1 MDSDKRLKWDENP
14 NYKMKQGK
22 QNIKQLLNEIVKN
35 RDEIFSI
42 VAKVTSVDESERT
55 CDVEPLNGDAEI
67 FGVRLQSDIDGTNGF
82 VMIPAVDSN
91 VIVTFLNNTT
101 GFVSLCSSVEKIHVV
116 SNIEMTVDCD
126 AITFNGG
133 SNDGLIKINDLV
145 SKINAVENDIN
156 TLKSIFSAWVPA
168 PTDGGAVLKTAS
180 TTWSSQT
187 ITPTQKTDIEND
199 KIKH

>member
-1 MDSDKRLKWDENP
+1 
-14 NYKMKQGK
+14 MKQGK
-22 QNIKQLLNEIVKN
+22 QNINQLLNEIVKN
-35 RDEIFSI
+35 NDEIFSI
-42 VAKVTSVDESERT
+42 VAKVTSIDETERT

-82 VMIPAVDSN
+82 VMIPTVDSN

-101 GFVSLCSSVEKIHVV
+101 GFVSLCSSVEKIHVT
-116 SNIEMTVDCD
+116 SNTEITIDCD
-126 AITFNGG
+126 DITFNGG

-156 TLKSIFSAWVPA
+156 TLKSIFTAWVPV
-168 PTDGGAVLKTAS
+168 PMDGGAVLKTA
-180 TTWSSQT
+180 TATWSAQT